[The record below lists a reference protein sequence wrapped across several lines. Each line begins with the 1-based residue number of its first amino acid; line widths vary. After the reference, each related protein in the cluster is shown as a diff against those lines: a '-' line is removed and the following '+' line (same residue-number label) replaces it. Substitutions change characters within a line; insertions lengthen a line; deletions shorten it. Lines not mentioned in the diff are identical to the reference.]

1 MLSYVLLDNP
11 LANLSQLSQLCH
23 PPSSCPSFGQVP
35 GVVTEWEKEKVLML
49 CNHSLAIVIN
59 AVLVTDPKQPK
70 RGFCEENQ
78 HLVSYPGV
86 HSSVCIVLHP
96 DYISNHTEP
105 TIKQVYTRFSDALI
119 KNTAEVTVQVSRSL
133 GINLEGK
140 SPCRWSN
147 ASRLSL
153 AIIPISFM
161 SS

>member
-1 MLSYVLLDNP
+1 MLLDNP

-96 DYISNHTEP
+96 DYISNPYWTNHQT
-105 TIKQVYTRFSDALI
+105 
-119 KNTAEVTVQVSRSL
+119 
-133 GINLEGK
+133 GIHK
-140 SPCRWSN
+140 IFWCFDKKYRWSHC
-147 ASRLSL
+147 
-153 AIIPISFM
+153 PSFKIFRNKPRGKEPL
-161 SS
+161 